1 MRVRVARLVLL
12 LVLIGML
19 LITLAASPVAAH
31 CVQTPVGWVN
41 LDPGH
46 FAAAGGHQS
55 AIDHSGGTVGL
66 CDVSGTE
73 LNEPAPPNNPERR

>member
-1 MRVRVARLVLL
+1 MRTQVARLMLF

-19 LITLAASPVAAH
+19 LTLAVSPVAAH

-46 FAAAGGHQS
+46 LAAAGGHQA
-55 AIDHSGGTVGL
+55 AIDNSGKVGL
-66 CDVSGTE
+66 CDLSGNE
-73 LNEPAPPNNPERR
+73 LNEPAPPNNPER